1 MLSLRDPRQ
10 VLSSVMKNADKFDD
24 DNTNSSISNEPH
36 TTLSTKPSIKVHIV
50 NHFFNEIKIAQT
62 KSEQKDKD
70 IDDMLTVLY
79 SSNEAYFCS
88 SSTDR
93 SKEDDKK
100 ISRTAFRIKRK

>member
-1 MLSLRDPRQ
+1 M
-10 VLSSVMKNADKFDD
+10 LSSVIKNADKVDD
-24 DNTNSSISNEPH
+24 DITNSSSSKKSH
-36 TTLSTKPSIKVHIV
+36 TTLSTKPSIKVHKV
-50 NHFFNEIKIAQT
+50 NHIFNEIIIAQT